1 MIKSMNEKKK
11 ITDIY
16 IKPDISNYGVISFNE
31 GKAIIQKGEIAA
43 MLEIDKIKKLANPGE
58 KYVLNQHPVKSDSL
72 FIKSISLNRLENY
85 TRAYIL
91 GKLRFK
97 NGKKISYDDLKTGVN
112 NINATQNFSRIS
124 YTIEPYQ
131 GADELKL
138 NLTENHTKT
147 FLKFGLHYDG
157 LYKSALLTNIT
168 QKKSLFKN
176 DVVSLDLGLGDN
188 IRYNLDYYI
197 DNGFYWSF
205 GLKSRYNKFNRN
217 VSTDFRDGVILGQL
231 GLNSINIDFSD
242 FTNQA
247 YMQTVFMQKF
257 LIGGGVELK
266 NIKIKSDNLG
276 TVNPVFENSLY
287 TSIFGYM
294 KFDSFDNKL
303 FPKKGWFLSGD
314 IQSFLYSSDY
324 TREFNRF
331 SIAKGEVGFVKSFH
345 KKITLKVQSELGFT
359 IGNESVHFF
368 DFVLGGYGFNTIN
381 NFKHF
386 YGYDFLSLSA
396 DSYIKSCFTVD
407 YEFYKKNHLN
417 FAANYANISDD
428 LFRTGNWL
436 SKPTYNGYAVGYALE
451 SVIGPVEVKYTWS
464 PELNRGYTFISV
476 GFWF

>member
-1 MIKSMNEKKK
+1 
-11 ITDIY
+11 
-16 IKPDISNYGVISFNE
+16 
-31 GKAIIQKGEIAA
+31 
-43 MLEIDKIKKLANPGE
+43 
-58 KYVLNQHPVKSDSL
+58 
-72 FIKSISLNRLENY
+72 
-85 TRAYIL
+85 
-91 GKLRFK
+91 
-97 NGKKISYDDLKTGVN
+97 
-112 NINATQNFSRIS
+112 
-124 YTIEPYQ
+124 
-131 GADELKL
+131 
-138 NLTENHTKT
+138 
-147 FLKFGLHYDG
+147 
-157 LYKSALLTNIT
+157 
-168 QKKSLFKN
+168 
-176 DVVSLDLGLGDN
+176 
-188 IRYNLDYYI
+188 
-197 DNGFYWSF
+197 
-205 GLKSRYNKFNRN
+205 
-217 VSTDFRDGVILGQL
+217 
-231 GLNSINIDFSD
+231 
-242 FTNQA
+242 
-247 YMQTVFMQKF
+247 
-257 LIGGGVELK
+257 
-266 NIKIKSDNLG
+266 
-276 TVNPVFENSLY
+276 
-287 TSIFGYM
+287 M

-407 YEFYKKNHLN
+407 YEFYKKNHFN

-464 PELNRGYTFISV
+464 PELNRGFTFISV